1 MLHFQQIVS
10 PEQARAF
17 LKKVE
22 QLDDA
27 YFVDRSK
34 HIPNKSLDGSNNK
47 YYSMSD
53 VSMPKEILDTLKGW
67 FPSFD
72 EDYDELLVNRYY
84 PGMSIGPH
92 VDLNIQKYVSVIF
105 LEDDLQV
112 LSCKITEGWVPLK
125 DQPGKMVTFEG
136 NATVH
141 KVDPVPRLRHSLLL
155 LKEQL

>member
-1 MLHFQQIVS
+1 MLRFQQIVS
-10 PEQARAF
+10 PEQAKAF

-34 HIPNKSLDGSNNK
+34 HLPNKSLDGSNNQ

-53 VSMPKEILDTLKGW
+53 ISMPKEILDTLKEW

-72 EDYDELLVNRYY
+72 EEYEEILVNRYY

-92 VDLNIQKYVSVIF
+92 VDHNPTPYVSVIF
-105 LEDDLQV
+105 LEEGLQV
-112 LSCKITEGWVPLK
+112 LSCKLDEGWVPLT
-125 DQPGKMVTFEG
+125 DTPGKMVTFRG
-136 NATVH
+136 TTVH
-141 KVDPVPRLRHSLLL
+141 KVDPVPRIRHSLIILQ
-155 LKEQL
+155 ERV